1 MALKEIG
8 AREQKLSQGFKD
20 IAIAF
25 GKNPFTDDVNAVKN
39 DNSIKQSVRNLILTT
54 PGEKPFQPL
63 CGSRVSD
70 LLFEPLDPFTADTL
84 REEIINTINQFEPRI
99 ALTNVE
105 VMPLW
110 DQNQLS
116 VTIEYKIVGRSVQ
129 ESFTFV
135 LQRPE

>member
-63 CGSRVSD
+63 TGSRVNE
-70 LLFEPLDPFTADTL
+70 LLFEPLDPFTADSL
-84 REEIINTINQFEPRI
+84 QDEIINTINQFEPRVS
-99 ALTNVE
+99 LQGVE
-105 VMPLW
+105 IQPIW
-110 DQNQLS
+110 DRNELN
-116 VTIEYKIVGRSVQ
+116 VTIEYRIIGKPIV

>member
-25 GKNPFTDDVNAVKN
+25 GKNPFTDDANVVKN
-39 DNSIKQSVRNLILTT
+39 DNAIKQAIKNLVLTT

-63 CGSRVSD
+63 TGSSVND

-84 REEIINTINQFEPRI
+84 RDEIINTINQYEKRVR
-99 ALTNVE
+99 LENVWLQ
-105 VMPLW
+105 PIN
-110 DQNQLS
+110 DRNQLNI
-116 VTIEYKIVGRSVQ
+116 TIEYQVFGQSIT
-129 ESFTFV
+129 ESFSFV